1 MDVHVT
7 HAMKDETLR
16 LPTGAYYMGQG
27 DYDLWV
33 VNGERVEKRKV
44 MLGAS
49 GFEYVEVLQGL
60 TVGEKVIISD
70 MGRYRDK
77 EVLYVR

>member
-1 MDVHVT
+1 
-7 HAMKDETLR
+7 
-16 LPTGAYYMGQG
+16 MGRG
-27 DYDLWV
+27 DYDRWV
-33 VNGERVEKRKV
+33 VNGERVEKRKG
-44 MLGAS
+44 MLGES

-60 TVGEKVIISD
+60 TGGEKVIISD

>member
-1 MDVHVT
+1 
-7 HAMKDETLR
+7 
-16 LPTGAYYMGQG
+16 
-27 DYDLWV
+27 
-33 VNGERVEKRKV
+33 
-44 MLGAS
+44 MLGES

-70 MGRYRDK
+70 MGKYRDK

>member
-1 MDVHVT
+1 
-7 HAMKDETLR
+7 
-16 LPTGAYYMGQG
+16 MGRG

-44 MLGAS
+44 MLGES

-60 TVGEKVIISD
+60 TGGEKVIISD